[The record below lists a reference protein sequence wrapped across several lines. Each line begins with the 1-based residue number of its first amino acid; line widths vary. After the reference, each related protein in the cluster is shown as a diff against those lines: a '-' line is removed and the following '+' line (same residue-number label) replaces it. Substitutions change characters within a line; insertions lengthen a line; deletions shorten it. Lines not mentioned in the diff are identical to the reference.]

1 MHTLGALLQEVVYS
15 DANVN
20 FVSYDILH
28 PLKNT
33 MVLRFNT
40 DKSPESILKNAQNA
54 IEEYCSVVEKGL

>member
-1 MHTLGALLQEVVYS
+1 LMQEVIYS
-15 DANVN
+15 DSNVN
-20 FVSYDILH
+20 FVSYDIPH

-40 DKSPESILKNAQNA
+40 KKTPESILKTAAEA